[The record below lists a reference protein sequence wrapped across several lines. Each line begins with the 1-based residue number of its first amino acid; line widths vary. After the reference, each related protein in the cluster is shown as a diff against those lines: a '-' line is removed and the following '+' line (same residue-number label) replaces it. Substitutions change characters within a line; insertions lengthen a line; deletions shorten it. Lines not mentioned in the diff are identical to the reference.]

1 MYPDV
6 RERTIMRTIA
16 LLVLMAAGAEP
27 RQEPPE
33 AAPDT
38 AGLEFFEQKI
48 RPVLTERCYS
58 CHSATAEKLK
68 GNLFLDTREG
78 TLKGGDLGPSVVPG
92 NPERSL
98 LLKAIRYTDEDLRMP
113 PKKRLPSEQV
123 ADFEAWVRRGAPDP
137 RSKGAAKPRVDPA
150 KVKAHWAFQPLKDSP
165 LASIDA
171 FIEAKLKE
179 KGLRLSPAA
188 DRRTLIRR
196 AAYDLTGLPPT
207 AEEIEAFV
215 QDPAPDAYER
225 VVDRL
230 LDSPR
235 YGERWG
241 RHWLDVARYA
251 DTKGYVYAD
260 RDESRFAHAWAYRD
274 WVVRAFNEDVPFDR
288 FLMLQ
293 IAADRLVTGD
303 DQRDLAAMGYLT
315 LGPRFL
321 QNIHDIIDDRLD
333 TLGRGMMGLTISCAR
348 CHDHKFDPIPTRDY
362 YSLYGVFASSAER
375 LVPAAQV
382 EKSPAGEA
390 FAAELKKRQDSLE
403 TLFAKKRDQLLERL
417 RGQTPMYLVA
427 VTEIEKLHTEEFY
440 SFIHGEDV
448 NPVVARRWH
457 LYLLETRKQFHP
469 VFAAWNA
476 FQSMTEKE
484 LAEQSA
490 AWLEANRGKL
500 NPKVAEALAAQPI
513 RTMQDVAARYGKL
526 LKDAHGRAKE
536 PAADDAEKAL
546 RDVLYGPDSPVALP
560 KGSISEL
567 EWFFEEGS
575 RVDVAKGFRLIEQWI
590 IESKASP
597 PYADILEDKPQ
608 LYNPRVFRRGNSAN
622 KGEEVPR
629 QFVGFL
635 AGPDRTPFTD
645 GSGRL
650 ELAKA
655 VASPKNPLTARVWV
669 NRVWLNHF
677 GRGLVATPSDFGL
690 RSDPPSHPELLDFL
704 ARTLIADNWSTKKLH
719 RRILLSGAYRQSSD
733 DNPAARAIDAENRL
747 LWRANRRRLDWES
760 MRDSFLAVS
769 GNLDPVIGGRAVP
782 FAAPRR
788 TIYGYVDR
796 LNIPGMLRAFD
807 FASVDAHSPQ
817 RYQTTVPQ
825 QALFLMNSP
834 FMVEQARGLANRA
847 GSAEGPERVRAL
859 YRFVFGREPSGDE
872 IMLGRRLLDQPA
884 PPPIVWKPGPW
895 HYGYGEVD
903 ETTQKVKQF
912 TPFPHFSGT
921 AWQGGK
927 GVPDPVTGW
936 SYLTAQGGHAGND
949 FQHATIRRWAAPQ
962 DGTVTV
968 SGTAAHKNK
977 GGNGVRARLIS
988 SRAGELAS
996 WTLKQLEAEMKIKGI
1011 EVKKD
1016 DTIDFVVDFHG
1027 EITDDEFTWAPV
1039 IQMKSTS
1046 AANAGQ
1052 MIEWSAA
1059 AQFGGPPPAP
1069 LTPLE
1074 KYAQTLLL
1082 TNEFFF
1088 LD

>member
-1 MYPDV
+1 
-6 RERTIMRTIA
+6 MRTLA
-16 LLVLMAAGAEP
+16 LLGAIFLGAEA
-27 RQEPPE
+27 QEQA
-33 AAPDT
+33 AAPD
-38 AGLEFFEQKI
+38 AASLEFFEQKI
-48 RPVLTERCYS
+48 RPVLVERCYS

-78 TLKGGDLGPSVVPG
+78 MLKGGDLGPSVVPG
-92 NPERSL
+92 DLDRSL
-98 LLKAIRYTDEDLRMP
+98 LLKAIRFTDEDLKMP
-113 PKKRLPSEQV
+113 PKKRLPAEQV
-123 ADFEAWVRRGAPDP
+123 ADFEAWVKRGAPDP
-137 RSKGAAKPRVDPA
+137 RSKSAAKPRVDPE
-150 KVKAHWAFQPLKDSP
+150 KVKAHWAFQPLKTSP
-165 LASIDA
+165 LPSIDA
-171 FIEAKLKE
+171 FIEAKLQE

-196 AAYDLTGLPPT
+196 VAYDLTGLPPT
-207 AEEIEAFV
+207 SEEIEAFV
-215 QDPAPDAYER
+215 QDPAPDAYEK

-230 LDSPR
+230 LASPR

-260 RDESRFAHAWAYRD
+260 RDESRFAHSWAYRD
-274 WVVRAFNEDVPFDR
+274 WVVRAFNEDLPFDR

-303 DQRDLAAMGYLT
+303 DKRDLAAMGYLT

-362 YSLYGVFASSAER
+362 YSLYGVFASSTEK
-375 LVPAAQV
+375 LVPTVDV

-390 FAAELKKRQDSLE
+390 FAAELKKRQDALE

-417 RGQTPMYLVA
+417 RGQTPMYLAA

-440 SFIHGEDV
+440 SFIQGEDV

-457 LYLLETRKQFHP
+457 LFLLETRKQFHP

-476 FQSMTEKE
+476 FQAMTDKE
-484 LAEQSA
+484 REEQSA
-490 AWLEANRGKL
+490 AWLAANREKL
-500 NPKVAEALAAQPI
+500 NPKLAEALAAAPI
-513 RTMQDVAARYGKL
+513 KTMKDVAARYGKV
-526 LKDAHGRAKE
+526 LKEAHGRAKE
-536 PAADDAEKAL
+536 PATDDTEQQL
-546 RDVLYGPDSPVALP
+546 RAVLYGPDSPIALP

-575 RVDVAKGFRLIEQWI
+575 RVEVAKGFRVIEQWI
-590 IESKASP
+590 IDSKASP
-597 PYADILEDKPQ
+597 PYADLLEDKPQ
-608 LYNPRVFRRGNSAN
+608 PYIPHVFRRGNPAN

-629 QFVGFL
+629 QFIGFL
-635 AGPDRTPFTD
+635 SGPDRAPFTD

-650 ELAKA
+650 QLAKA
-655 VASPKNPLTARVWV
+655 VASPENPLTARVWV

-690 RSDPPSHPELLDFL
+690 RSDPPSHPELLDYL
-704 ARTLIADNWSTKKLH
+704 ARTLIADGWSTKKLH
-719 RRILLSGAYRQSSD
+719 RRILLSSVYRQSSD
-733 DNPAARAIDAENRL
+733 DVPAARAIDAENRL
-747 LWRANRRRLDWES
+747 LWHANRRRLDWEA

-769 GNLDPVIGGRAVP
+769 GKLDPVIGGRAVP
-782 FAAPRR
+782 FTAPRR
-788 TIYGYVDR
+788 TIYGFVDR

-817 RYQTTVPQ
+817 RHQTTVPQ

-834 FMVEQARGLANRA
+834 FMIEQARALAKRSGEA
-847 GSAEGPERVRAL
+847 AAEAPERVRAL
-859 YRFVFGREPSGDE
+859 YRLVYGRDPSDDE
-872 IMLGRRLLDQPA
+872 ITLGRRLLDQPA
-884 PPPIVWKPGPW
+884 PPTVVYKPGPW
-895 HYGYGEVD
+895 HYGYGEID
-903 ETTQKVKQF
+903 EAKQRVKQF
-912 TPFPHFSGT
+912 TPFAHFTGT
-921 AWQGGK
+921 TWQGGK
-927 GVPDPVTGW
+927 AVPDPLSGW
-936 SYLTAQGGHAGND
+936 SYLNAQGGHAGND
-949 FQHATIRRWAAPQ
+949 LQHATIRRWVAPQ

-968 SGTAAHKNK
+968 SGTVAHKNK
-977 GGNGVRARLIS
+977 GGNGVRARLFS
-988 SRAGELAS
+988 SRAGELAT

-1016 DTIDFVVDFHG
+1016 DTLDFVVDFHG
-1027 EITDDEFTWAPV
+1027 EITDDEFTWAPL
-1039 IQMKSTS
+1039 IQMKSTG

-1052 MIEWSAA
+1052 LVEWNAA
-1059 AQFGGPPPAP
+1059 AQFGGPPPSP

-1082 TNEFFF
+1082 TNEFLF